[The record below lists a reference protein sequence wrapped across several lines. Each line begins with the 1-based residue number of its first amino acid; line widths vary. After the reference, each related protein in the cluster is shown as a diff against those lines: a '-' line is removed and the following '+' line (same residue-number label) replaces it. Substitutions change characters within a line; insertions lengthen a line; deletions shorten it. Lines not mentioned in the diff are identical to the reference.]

1 MSLLL
6 TILTLVSVGNVVLVN
21 ADDAARAI
29 VTKKAFLD
37 MTIGGQPAGRI
48 VMGLFGDIN
57 PKTVANF
64 VALADGEVRDF
75 FKVDLLRG
83 LILMDLC
90 AAEEYGYVTTCGQS
104 TALLRIA
111 RQQQK
116 TGFIVNDFNIQHTV
130 VFNSYHTYRFS

>member
-64 VALADGEVRDF
+64 VALADGEVREF

-83 LILMDLC
+83 LLMDLC
-90 AAEEYGYVTTCGQS
+90 AAKEYWIT
-104 TALLRIA
+104 
-111 RQQQK
+111 
-116 TGFIVNDFNIQHTV
+116 
-130 VFNSYHTYRFS
+130 

>member
-6 TILTLVSVGNVVLVN
+6 TILTLVSVGNVLVN

-90 AAEEYGYVTTCGQS
+90 AAEEYGYVTTAANLQPFF
-104 TALLRIA
+104 ALH
-111 RQQQK
+111 
-116 TGFIVNDFNIQHTV
+116 VNNKKQDL
-130 VFNSYHTYRFS
+130 S